1 MTSTEKRGP
10 TLFYRFARVL
20 VIIFT
25 ALFYPTRLIN
35 GEHADI
41 AEPFILICNHQSM
54 MDPVLLAAKLRQH
67 EIHFIGKRELTR
79 FKPLKWVVERLHMVA
94 VSRKASDLA
103 AMRAATAVV
112 REGHV
117 LGIFPEGTRCHGVPM
132 ATIESG
138 TSMISLRTRVPL
150 LPVYITPRPRF
161 FRRHLMVVGPP
172 IPYEDLA
179 GETLDKSVSDALNR
193 RIQETYLEFA
203 NKYNKKTSAA

>member
-1 MTSTEKRGP
+1 MANTEKRGP

-54 MDPVLLAAKLRQH
+54 MDPVMLAAKLRQH
-67 EIHFIGKRELTR
+67 EIHFIGKRELTK

-103 AMRAATAVV
+103 AMRAATGVV
-112 REGHV
+112 RDGHV
-117 LGIFPEGTRCHGVPM
+117 LGIFPEGTRCYGTPM

-138 TSMISLRTRVPL
+138 TSMIALRTHVPL
-150 LPVYITPRPRF
+150 LPVYIVKRPRP
-161 FRRHLMVVGPP
+161 FRRNLMVVAPP
-172 IPYEDLA
+172 IPYRDLD
-179 GETLDKSVSDALNR
+179 GQPVDKRTSAELTQ
-193 RIQETYLEFA
+193 RIQQVYLGLE
-203 NKYNKKTSAA
+203 NKYNKKTYVA

>member
-1 MTSTEKRGP
+1 MTQAKKTGP

-20 VIIFT
+20 AIIFT
-25 ALFYPTRLIN
+25 ALVYPTRLIH
-35 GEHADI
+35 GEYADLQ
-41 AEPFILICNHQSM
+41 APFILICNHQSM
-54 MDPVLLAAKLRQH
+54 MDPVMLAAKLRQH

-138 TSMISLRTRVPL
+138 TSMIALRTRVPL
-150 LPVYITPRPRF
+150 LPVYISPRPRP

-172 IPYEDLA
+172 IPYEDLM
-179 GETLDKSVSDALNR
+179 GQTVDKTTSEALSR
-193 RIQETYLEFA
+193 RIQQTYLELS
-203 NKYNKKTSAA
+203 NKYNKKTSVA